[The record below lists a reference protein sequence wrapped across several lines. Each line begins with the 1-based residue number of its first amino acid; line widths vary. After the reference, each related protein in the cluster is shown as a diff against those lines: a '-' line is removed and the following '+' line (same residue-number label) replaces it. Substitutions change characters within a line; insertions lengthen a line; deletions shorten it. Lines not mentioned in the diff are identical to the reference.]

1 MRPISCE
8 VPRWLGDLLL
18 VIIEERFLEKN
29 LSVRWMELLFSAAVT
44 RHIGSFNN
52 AVNCV

>member
-1 MRPISCE
+1 MVGVI
-8 VPRWLGDLLL
+8 LLL

-29 LSVRWMELLFSAAVT
+29 LSVRWTEPFFFLFSAAVT

-52 AVNCV
+52 AVKCV